1 MQREAFRDRQ
11 ARDGTTSDEV
21 GSKMIHRDEDLQ
33 SGNRQSVED
42 WLDIAT
48 ERLCQA
54 SKQRVCQEVR
64 DHYFASVEERVAE
77 ETPESDAI
85 DAALEELGEPVRA
98 GIRLRRIHLTESEAK
113 RVEQLTTRWTRH
125 TGILRTLQGTP
136 SLSLLLLALMVMTL
150 GSLHLSGFAL
160 IGLIALWYLVPT
172 RAASVCR
179 RPSTGIAAY
188 ALAWSLP
195 VLYASLRL
203 LMEALLSDALGTQ
216 FLLVSDT
223 LGHFLKTGSVD
234 HVWSVM
240 ADLFA
245 GEQSDLLVFGFTSVW
260 VYVCIRRD
268 LRIAAKLRKRPWLDQ
283 NPRWVNA
290 R

>member
-1 MQREAFRDRQ
+1 MGEMDQVDGMDAARVLRVEA
-11 ARDGTTSDEV
+11 
-21 GSKMIHRDEDLQ
+21 
-33 SGNRQSVED
+33 
-42 WLDIAT
+42 WLDAAT
-48 ERLCQA
+48 ERLCPA
-54 SKQRVCQEVR
+54 SGQRVCQEIR
-64 DHYFASVEERVAE
+64 DHIFASVEERVAE
-77 ETPESDAI
+77 GTPESDAVGT
-85 DAALEELGEPVRA
+85 ALEGLGDPVKA

-125 TGILRTLQGTP
+125 TGFLRGLRKSP
-136 SLSLLLLALMVMTL
+136 PLSLALFALVVMFL
-150 GSLHLSGFAL
+150 GSLHLSGSAL
-160 IGLIALWYLVPT
+160 IGMIALWYLLPT

-179 RPSTGIAAY
+179 RPSTGIAVY

-195 VLYASLRL
+195 VLYASLPL

-223 LGHFLKTGSVD
+223 LGHFLKAGSVD

-245 GEQSDLLVFGFTSVW
+245 GEQSDLFIFAFTPWW

-268 LRIAAKLRKRPWLDQ
+268 LRIAAKLRKHPWLDQ
-283 NPRWVNA
+283 SRRWANV